1 MARVRNGVVTKA
13 RHKKVLKEARGYF
26 GSKHRLYKSA
36 KEQLMHAGVY
46 AYRDRRQKKREFR
59 KLWIVRINAA
69 CRLNDISYSRF
80 IEGLNKAGVEVNR
93 EQLMHAGV
101 YAYRDRRQ
109 KKREFR
115 KLWIVRINAACR
127 LNDISYSRFIEGL
140 NKAGVEINRK
150 MLSEIAIN
158 DPKAFSELVKV
169 AKNGKV
175 ETKAR
180 KEEKE
185 EKVEKEVKAEKPAK
199 KEEKKDLASLTVAE
213 LKEMAKKA
221 KVEGYTSMKKAELVA
236 ALEK

>member
-69 CRLNDISYSRF
+69 CRENEISYSRF

-93 EQLMHAGV
+93 
-101 YAYRDRRQ
+101 
-109 KKREFR
+109 
-115 KLWIVRINAACR
+115 
-127 LNDISYSRFIEGL
+127 
-140 NKAGVEINRK
+140 K

-158 DPKAFSELVKV
+158 DPKAFSKLVEVAKSGKV
-169 AKNGKV
+169 AEKKV
-175 ETKAR
+175 A
-180 KEEKE
+180 KE
-185 EKVEKEVKAEKPAK
+185 EKVEKKETV
-199 KEEKKDLASLTVAE
+199 KEEKKDLSSLTVNE
-213 LKEMAKKA
+213 LKELAKEKNI
-221 KVEGYTSMKKAELVA
+221 EGYTSMKKAELVA